1 MTSVTEQEVT
11 QYDRQIRLWGLEAQ
25 NRLRG
30 AKILLF
36 GIGPLGGEICK
47 NLVLAG
53 IGEIDICDPTPPT
66 EKVTMFYFECS
77 ILNVLFLD
85 IIDD

>member
-1 MTSVTEQEVT
+1 MASVTDQEVT

-30 AKILLF
+30 SKIMLF

-53 IGEIDICDPTPPT
+53 IGEMNICDPNPT
-66 EKVTMFYFECS
+66 QEKVW
-77 ILNVLFLD
+77 
-85 IIDD
+85 